1 MSLPTGKSGTDGL
14 LSGVGVRCSETGL
27 QDTVQAKAAHGKK
40 RAAPRERGRSP
51 EPLIINKDLKIL
63 INRIE
68 PVEDHN
74 SSREAG
80 KRKLKVEDS
89 APADKGILLRTRHQN
104 TTEGEEPRP
113 EITVSAAKMKI
124 KRQGKK
130 PMELSQEVGLQSPG
144 DGDEKA
150 ESRAKVRGKRA
161 CLRAGIRNQISQP
174 HTAEEEVRE
183 RSVAVPMKNQEEKGA
198 TANSDFRCLRSRK
211 PGMQPSLESESEQ
224 RVTQGAKRCAEN
236 LKDKN
241 TVDTKKLRSRS
252 HRHRE
257 DI

>member
-1 MSLPTGKSGTDGL
+1 MSLPTGQSGADGL
-14 LSGVGVRCSETGL
+14 LAGVGAPCSETGL
-27 QDTVQAKAAHGKK
+27 QDTVQAKAVHGKK
-40 RAAPRERGRSP
+40 RAAPRKRGRSP

-113 EITVSAAKMKI
+113 EITVSAEKMRI
-124 KRQGKK
+124 KREGKK
-130 PMELSQEVGLQSPG
+130 PTEPSQEVGLQGPG

-161 CLRAGIRNQISQP
+161 GIGNQISQP
-174 HTAEEEVRE
+174 HTAEEEVTQ
-183 RSVAVPMKNQEEKGA
+183 RSVGVPMKNQEEKGA
-198 TANSDFRCLRSRK
+198 AANSDFRCLRSRK

-224 RVTQGAKRCAEN
+224 RVTRGAKRCAEN
-236 LKDKN
+236 LKVKD